1 MAFCFEC
8 GNTLEETNN
17 HCSSC
22 GWNVSEL
29 FGELLN
35 RSKIDAEGCP
45 GCKNGCGSKKG
56 KKKKKCCKKYK
67 KKGKNCKKC
76 PRVEPVLA
84 EELTH

>member
-35 RSKIDAEGCP
+35 RSKIDAEGCA